1 MAKTDSIV
9 LHNVSKTFSGPS
21 GDVRAVDHVDLS
33 IARGEFAAL
42 IGPSGC
48 GKSTVL
54 RMLADLEHPT
64 AGSVTIGGESPAEIR
79 RRRMIGMV
87 FQDANLLPWRTVREN
102 IALPLE
108 VAGKSASGRAR
119 KIDDLLELVGLKDFP
134 DALPWQLSG
143 GMRQRVAIARALVLN
158 PEVLL
163 LDEPFGALDEIT
175 RNRLNLDLLQI
186 WSEVGITAVLVTHS
200 ISEAVLMSDRIF
212 VMSPRPARITRV
224 VDVNLPRPRTE
235 PMQRSQGF
243 FDLVAGTSEA
253 LYAPF
258 SNGSVKEPA

>member
-1 MAKTDSIV
+1 MQNGEIELV
-9 LHNVSKTFSGPS
+9 GVSKTFPSPS
-21 GDVRAVDHVDLS
+21 GALRAVEQVDCS
-33 IARGEFAAL
+33 ISKGEFVAL

-54 RMLADLEHPT
+54 RMLGDLDHPT
-64 AGSVTIGGESPAEIR
+64 TGSVTIAGQPPAEMR
-79 RRRMIGMV
+79 RRRRIGMV

-108 VAGKSASGRAR
+108 VAGKSASGTAR
-119 KIDDLLELVGLKDFP
+119 KIDDLLNLVGLADFP

-175 RNRLNLDLLQI
+175 RNRLNIDLLKI
-186 WSEVGITAVLVTHS
+186 WTEVGITAVLVTHS
-200 ISEAVLMSDRIF
+200 LSEAVLMSDRIF
-212 VMSPRPARITRV
+212 VMSPRPAVITATIRV
-224 VDVNLPRPRTE
+224 GLARPRNAA
-235 PMQRSQGF
+235 MQRSQEF
-243 FDLVAGTSEA
+243 FDIVAQTGEA
-253 LYAPF
+253 LYRPF
-258 SNGSVKEPA
+258 E